1 MKRSHSCAPGESV
14 GTEHLVDDVDLEGR
28 ARMTDELLRGDR
40 QSDVGQGIMR
50 RVEVVEVVLAQR
62 LAGRL

>member
-1 MKRSHSCAPGESV
+1 MHGSHSCTPSEPV
-14 GTEHLVDDVDLEGR
+14 GTEHLVDDVNLEGR
-28 ARMTDELLRGDR
+28 ARMTDELLRGDG

-50 RVEVVEVVLAQR
+50 LVEVVEVVLAQR